1 MEMEREREREGG
13 TQTQTCRQRQNR
25 ILMRPRRR
33 KRGNRPAAEAR
44 LSPRGADE
52 EEGGDEGERH
62 TSRPAAREREGG

>member
-1 MEMEREREREGG
+1 
-13 TQTQTCRQRQNR
+13 
-25 ILMRPRRR
+25 MRPRRR